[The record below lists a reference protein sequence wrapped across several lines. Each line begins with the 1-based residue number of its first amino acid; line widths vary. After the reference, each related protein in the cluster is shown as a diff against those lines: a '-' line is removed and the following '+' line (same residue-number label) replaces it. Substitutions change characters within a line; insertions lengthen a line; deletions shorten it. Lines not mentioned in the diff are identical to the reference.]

1 VKGGPIAWNETE
13 SGKQGGDRL
22 LPSAGCQASTEKELI
37 PFSMIQAGLVQKP
50 LFRDA
55 ALYLNFLRLSAYLL
69 GRVKKETL

>member
-1 VKGGPIAWNETE
+1 MT
-13 SGKQGGDRL
+13 
-22 LPSAGCQASTEKELI
+22 
-37 PFSMIQAGLVQKP
+37 QAGLVQKP